1 MSTAPQDILHG
12 RRIALG
18 VTGGIAAFKAAGLVT
33 ALRKRGAQVRVIMT
47 EAATWFVT
55 PTTFASLSGSEVGL
69 KLFGAPL
76 GDELHHIHMQDFA
89 EVLLIAPATADV
101 IGKIAHGIADD
112 LLTTTVMALDCPI
125 ILAPAM
131 NVKMWRNPILQ
142 RNVETLRELGYGF
155 VMPEAGRLASGAEG
169 EGRLAGEEFLITAV
183 ERALQGA
190 LPRYDL
196 QGKMIVVSAGP
207 TREPLDPVRFLSNR
221 SSGRMGYALAA
232 EAARRG
238 AQVVLI
244 SGPTELAPPAG
255 VDVRPVTTNAEMKQA
270 VLAALPGAWAFISAA
285 APADYR
291 PAQVRDTKIKKG
303 EPLALELE
311 QTDDILLAV
320 AAGSRSVNEQARP
333 QVLVGFAAETGD
345 AVAQAR
351 PKLTRKNLDLLV
363 VNDVAEAGSGFG
375 SDTNRVTILRRDGS
389 ENALPLMGKYAVAA
403 AILDELTPL
412 IS

>member
-1 MSTAPQDILHG
+1 MNRAATMMNAHETDILHD

-18 VTGGIAAFKAAGLVT
+18 VTGGIAAFKVAGLVT

-55 PTTFASLSGSEVGL
+55 PTSFATLSGNEVGL
-69 KLFGAPL
+69 EMFGGTL
-76 GDELHHIHMQDFA
+76 RDELQHVHMQDFA
-89 EVLLIAPATADV
+89 EVLLIAPATADI
-101 IGKIAHGIADD
+101 IGKIAHGLADD
-112 LLTTTVMALDCPI
+112 LLSTTVMALTCPVV
-125 ILAPAM
+125 LAPAM
-131 NVKMWRNPILQ
+131 NVHMWQNPIVQ
-142 RNVETLRELGYGF
+142 RNVAMLRELGYGF

-169 EGRLAGEEFLITAV
+169 EGRLAGTDFLLAAV

-196 QGKMIVVSAGP
+196 QGKTIVVSAGP
-207 TREPLDPVRFLSNR
+207 TREPLDPVRFVSNR
-221 SSGRMGYALAA
+221 STGRMGYALAA
-232 EAARRG
+232 EAERRG
-238 AQVVLI
+238 AEVILI
-244 SGPTELAPPAG
+244 SGPTELPAPPG

-270 VLAALPGAWAFISAA
+270 VLAAMPNASAFVSAA

-291 PAQVRDTKIKKG
+291 PAQVHDRKIKKG
-303 EPLALELE
+303 EKLVLDLE

-320 AAGSRSVNEQARP
+320 GEQARP
-333 QVLVGFAAETGD
+333 SVLVGFAAETGD

-351 PKLTRKNLDLLV
+351 PKLARKNLDVLV

-375 SDTNRVTILRRDGS
+375 VDTNRVTILRRDGS
-389 ENALPLMGKYAVAA
+389 ESALPLMSKHAVAA
-403 AILDELTPL
+403 AILDEIAPL

>member
-1 MSTAPQDILHG
+1 MSAQSQDILHE
-12 RRIALG
+12 RRIVLG

-55 PTTFASLSGSEVGL
+55 PTTFATLSGHEVGL
-69 KLFGAPL
+69 KMFGAPL
-76 GDELHHIHMQDFA
+76 GDELQHIHMQDFA
-89 EVLLIAPATADV
+89 EVMLVAPATADI
-101 IGKIAHGIADD
+101 IGKIAGGIADD
-112 LLTTTVMALDCPI
+112 LLTTTVMALTCPV

-131 NVKMWRNPILQ
+131 NVNMWRSPIVQ
-142 RNVETLRELGYGF
+142 RNVETLRGVGYGF
-155 VMPEAGRLASGAEG
+155 VMPETGRLASGAEG
-169 EGRLAGEEFLITAV
+169 EGRLAGEEFLVAAI
-183 ERALQGA
+183 ERALAGV

-196 QGKMIVVSAGP
+196 KDKQIVVSAGP

-221 SSGRMGYALAA
+221 STGRMGYALAA

-244 SGPTELAPPAG
+244 SGPTELAAPPG
-255 VDVRPVTTNAEMKQA
+255 VDLRPVTTNAEMKQA
-270 VLAALPGAWAFISAA
+270 VLAAMPGADAFISAA

-291 PAQVRDTKIKKG
+291 PARTRDTKIKKG

-320 AAGSRSVNEQARP
+320 GEQARP
-333 QVLVGFAAETGD
+333 RVLVGFAAETGD

-351 PKLTRKNLDLLV
+351 PKLARKNLDLLV
-363 VNDVAEAGSGFG
+363 VNDVAEPGSGFG
-375 SDTNRVTILRRDGS
+375 VDTNRVTILRRDGS
-389 ENALPLMGKYAVAA
+389 EQALPLMGKGAVAA